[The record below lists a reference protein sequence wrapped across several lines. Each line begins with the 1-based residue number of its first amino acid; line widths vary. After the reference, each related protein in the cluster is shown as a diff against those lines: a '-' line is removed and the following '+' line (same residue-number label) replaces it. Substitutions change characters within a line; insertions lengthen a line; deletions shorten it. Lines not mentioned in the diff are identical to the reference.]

1 MEKRRWEV
9 EVGGERERQRE
20 TERDRERGRERER
33 ESILLLFDFFR
44 AVFRRKEWRGV
55 AWRSSFPFF
64 PQYLI

>member
-1 MEKRRWEV
+1 MERERD
-9 EVGGERERQRE
+9 RERQRE
-20 TERDRERGRERER
+20 TERGGERER